1 MNNFDLKKYLA
12 EGRLLKEIDMSS
24 KDGYKSFVDNEDILG
39 TYSVKDAEE
48 MARELAM
55 NHFDYDDPR
64 QNQFIKDFMD
74 AYKEG
79 GYMEDYIRENTITT
93 GLHMINEA
101 RKNDSYF
108 FFDSTTSLNLIKAF
122 FAKSS
127 PKTKITK
134 TTKHGE
140 DAIIFSYEEF
150 LNNYKKPNDKKM
162 AWKDVTML
170 RKKIEKT
177 DTSMDIG
184 FSTDSDNPSG

>member
-1 MNNFDLKKYLA
+1 MKKFDMTKY
-12 EGRLLKEIDMSS
+12 IS
-24 KDGYKSFVDNEDILG
+24 
-39 TYSVKDAEE
+39 
-48 MARELAM
+48 
-55 NHFDYDDPR
+55 
-64 QNQFIKDFMD
+64 
-74 AYKEG
+74 
-79 GYMEDYIRENTITT
+79 ENKITT
-93 GLHMINEA
+93 GMHMINEA

-108 FFDSTTSLNLIKAF
+108 FFDSPKSLNLIKDF
-122 FAKSS
+122 FAKNS

-134 TTKHGE
+134 TTKYGY

-170 RKKIEKT
+170 RNKIEKT

>member
-1 MNNFDLKKYLA
+1 MKKFDMTKYL
-12 EGRLLKEIDMSS
+12 
-24 KDGYKSFVDNEDILG
+24 
-39 TYSVKDAEE
+39 
-48 MARELAM
+48 
-55 NHFDYDDPR
+55 
-64 QNQFIKDFMD
+64 
-74 AYKEG
+74 
-79 GYMEDYIRENTITT
+79 RENTITT
-93 GLHMINEA
+93 GLYMINEA

-122 FAKSS
+122 FAKNSS
-127 PKTKITK
+127 KTKITK